1 MPPPPV
7 AAAPREPA
15 QTITPEAQ
23 ERLQRA
29 TAAPL
34 DEANASEAL
43 IAVLE
48 PLHLRFGALLR
59 YDSESQ
65 SLTML
70 AHQGLS
76 PQAIDAIR
84 LIRRGVGGVWDMP
97 LHAVLQR
104 RVYIIDK
111 PKENPFV
118 PPLLEGSEQG
128 VLTNAALVPL
138 FSGGAVTGALLL
150 VGSGK
155 RAVHESDILALRDV
169 GKSLGAAL
177 RLPPKGVGRAP
188 HVLAQPIAAPPR
200 DEGVRDRA
208 MLTAR
213 ISELESLVE
222 SLRRTAT
229 GSPTSAQ
236 AERRVAELTR
246 ERPRV
251 LRRIR
256 RSA

>member
-1 MPPPPV
+1 MPPPV

-34 DEANASEAL
+34 DEANAPEAL

-118 PPLLEGSEQG
+118 PPLLDGTEQG
-128 VLTNAALVPL
+128 VLTNAALIPL
-138 FSGGAVTGALLL
+138 FATGAVTGALLL

-155 RAVHESDILALRDV
+155 RAVHEADILALRDV
-169 GKSLGAAL
+169 AKQLGAAL
-177 RLPPKGVGRAP
+177 RLPAKGAARPP
-188 HVLAQPIAAPPR
+188 HVLTQPIATPPR
-200 DEGVRDRA
+200 DDTVRDRA
-208 MLTAR
+208 MLTTR
-213 ISELESLVE
+213 ISELESQVE
-222 SLRRTAT
+222 ALRRAADV
-229 GSPTSAQ
+229 G
-236 AERRVAELTR
+236 
-246 ERPRV
+246 
-251 LRRIR
+251 
-256 RSA
+256 